1 MAVTSGLAVARNSYD
16 SDLQQPR
23 SAWALSWPVALGTVL
38 FVWLVSGSSTHLLA
52 DPDSHW
58 HVTVGNWILAHGA
71 VPTVDSYSFTFAGQP
86 WIAKEWL
93 SQVVL
98 AFAYNIG
105 GWSAVVALCAGVIAF
120 SFALM
125 MRLLLRDIRAPLA
138 ILCTVAAVLM
148 TAPHLLA
155 RPHVLAF
162 PVMLIWVSGLV
173 RAVEERRAP
182 RPLLLLAMLAWANL
196 HGGFTFGLV
205 LCGAFALEAVIGAR
219 DWPER
224 RYQFG
229 EWAKFGVAAGLVACI
244 TPYGPESMLVTFRI
258 FNLGDALGMIN
269 EWKSPDFHN
278 LPQQELVLLIALY
291 ACLSRGLKLPLIR
304 LLIVLG
310 LVHLFLRYVRNAE
323 LLAMLAPL
331 IVAPILARQW
341 PTLRPSRE
349 SPVGSPL
356 SRLRRRLAALSRPAG
371 RNGIALGLVLGAV
384 YVGGVSRFM
393 EIRPPDATMPVAAVD
408 FIREAKLQGNVLN
421 HYGFGGYLI
430 SAGIKTFIDGRAEL
444 YGGDFVKRYANI
456 VELRDKAPLE
466 ETLDE
471 FHIDWTLL
479 LKDQPANKV
488 LAHLPNWKRVYS
500 DDTATIFAR
509 QR

>member
-1 MAVTSGLAVARNSYD
+1 MAVTSGLSVSSDRGDSAV
-16 SDLQQPR
+16 LQRPR
-23 SAWALSWPVALGTVL
+23 SAWALSWPLAVGLVL
-38 FVWLVSGSSTHLLA
+38 FVWLTTAKGLLA

-71 VPTVDSYSFTFAGQP
+71 VPTVDIYSFTFAGQP

-93 SQVVL
+93 SQVLL
-98 AFAYNIG
+98 ALAYDAG
-105 GWSAVVALCAGVIAF
+105 GWGAVAVLCAASVGLA
-120 SFALM
+120 FALM
-125 MRLLLRDIRAPLA
+125 MRLLLRDIRPLPA
-138 ILCTVAAVLM
+138 LLITVAAVVM

-162 PVMLIWVSGLV
+162 PLMLIWVSGLV

-196 HGGFTFGLV
+196 HGGFTLGIL
-205 LCGAFALEAVIGAR
+205 LCGAFALEAMVGAR
-219 DWPER
+219 EASER
-224 RYQFG
+224 KALFV
-229 EWAKFGVAAGLVACI
+229 EWAKFGIAAVLVACI

-258 FNLGDALGMIN
+258 FNLGDALGVIS
-269 EWKSPDFHN
+269 EWKSPDFQN

-323 LLAMLAPL
+323 LLGMLAPL
-331 IVAPILARQW
+331 IMAPILARQW
-341 PTLRPSRE
+341 PTLRPNLE
-349 SPVGSPL
+349 SPVGSP
-356 SRLRRRLAALSRPAG
+356 LRRRLAALSRPAG
-371 RNGIALGLVLGAV
+371 RNGIALCLILGAV
-384 YVGGVSRFM
+384 YMCGVSRFK
-393 EIRPPDATMPVAAVD
+393 EIRPPDATMPVAAFD

-430 SAGIKTFIDGRAEL
+430 SVGIKTFIDGRAEL
-444 YGGDFVKRYANI
+444 YGGDFVKRYVNI
-456 VELRDKAPLE
+456 VELRDKRPLE

-471 FHIDWTLL
+471 FRIDWTLL
-479 LKDQPANKV
+479 QKDQAANKI

-500 DDTATIFAR
+500 DDTAIIFVR